1 MSVLNDME
9 PLLQRQQELKQRLT
23 ALREYE
29 GVALSL
35 RANYLHALLQRAS
48 AQRPGITRK
57 LLDRTEA
64 GISALEDQHRVAP
77 DKEGLMNLPVP
88 HAQTVRRLI
97 AALVQLNRE
106 LTGADHPESGSVS
119 STLAAALAEQDRA
132 FRQQLANSGHIAISP
147 VVKSE
152 LHAARHLDT
161 LRTRFQLDRLIATA
175 LVQQPEAPGPLNPQR
190 LLVRLLT
197 TLHGVSP
204 AYLARTLDYTRA
216 LFELQRLAEP
226 ADSSKAVTAKK

>member
-48 AQRPGITRK
+48 AQRPGVTRK
-57 LLDRTEA
+57 LLDRAEA
-64 GISALEDQHRVAP
+64 SISALEDQRRVASG
-77 DKEGLMNLPVP
+77 KEDLMSLPVP
-88 HAQTVRRLI
+88 HAQTARRLI

-106 LTGADHPESGSVS
+106 LTGADPLEFGSAS

-132 FRQQLANSGHIAISP
+132 FRQQLANSGHIVVSP

-152 LHAARHLDT
+152 LRATRHLDT

-197 TLHGVSP
+197 TLYQASSSYVM
-204 AYLARTLDYTRA
+204 RTLDHTRT
-216 LFELQRLAEP
+216 LLDLQHLAEY
-226 ADSSKAVTAKK
+226 ADVGSKARK